1 MAEQITGSQIRLDCR
16 VPQLDCPTVFSTL
29 LDKAETS
36 PDPTCKVLQTTG
48 QEIRTDNGEVL
59 SSAPNSNSLAPSRPC
74 ASASRPSILSTT
86 GRSVL
91 FLAVLAT
98 SLVAWA
104 GDAKPGNDP
113 VQAMLDRIKK
123 MSPAEQQAWLAQ
135 LEQRAARAARLT
147 LSPEEA
153 ARQQAHTQSLLHQKT
168 VTWQLLREVID
179 DTEAREKA
187 TKAAEV
193 AKPHAVKT
201 AQIAKTQATENAKPQ
216 AVEQKNAK
224 PQAANKTVAK
234 PQAVEVAKPHAVKR
248 ATDVDVAPTDK
259 LPPGSVTVNVEEL
272 EARIGGC
279 NLALR
284 ELETELAEKDVV
296 WSAAKLEPLS
306 DRLKV
311 LVLRHDDLGLVRGAV
326 PKEQRSDVASLESPR
341 SAISQLSARVVEAR
355 NRANDP
361 KFAGDDVERQA
372 ELTRLQAISHRMAEL
387 DGK

>member
-1 MAEQITGSQIRLDCR
+1 
-16 VPQLDCPTVFSTL
+16 
-29 LDKAETS
+29 
-36 PDPTCKVLQTTG
+36 
-48 QEIRTDNGEVL
+48 
-59 SSAPNSNSLAPSRPC
+59 
-74 ASASRPSILSTT
+74 
-86 GRSVL
+86 
-91 FLAVLAT
+91 
-98 SLVAWA
+98 VAWA